1 MELAPKKRPAKNE
14 VVPAK
19 RTNVK
24 AIDRFIATQDN
35 SFIYHPYD
43 MTASEIKFFMWIVSK
58 INSQEDK
65 AFEESEIPVSEVKEV
80 LGHDNENYAY
90 VKKLINKM
98 ANKTFYTED
107 IYVNKKTRKPERIY
121 KGIPFFQ
128 IMMYKEGEA
137 NIVYRLN
144 NYLSKYLLNINKNF
158 TQIQIKNIRK
168 MGSSY
173 SIRIYVMLMCEI
185 CQNRTSL
192 KIEVEKLQNILMVPR
207 SLKAWGCFNREVLE
221 KAKDDINGYSNIK
234 LLHIETHKT
243 GRKFTDIEFI
253 FDYKNNTKRICRDIN
268 KQQHYADILIKEID
282 EHLSGRNICITG
294 NKRIREE
301 DKHNIY
307 TIKDRKWIGKEQCIL
322 ITCEQVRSS
331 FYKGQ
336 TKPRTEYLA
345 IKSMSD
351 IEKLKQLKERA
362 EDVYHAYIANPQ
374 EERKKIKPQSKSDK
388 VNALLEKAVN
398 RKRFF

>member
-35 SFIYHPYD
+35 SFIYHSYY

-90 VKKLINKM
+90 VKKLISKMTNKI
-98 ANKTFYTED
+98 FYTEE
-107 IYVNKKTRKPERIY
+107 IYFNKKINKPIRKY
-121 KGIPFFQ
+121 KEMPFFQ
-128 IMMYKEGEA
+128 LMSYEEGEA
-137 NIVYRLN
+137 NIVYKLN
-144 NYLSKYLLNINKNF
+144 SYLSKYLLNLKTNF
-158 TQIQIKNIRK
+158 TQIQFKDIRE
-168 MGSSY
+168 MRSSY
-173 SIRIYVMLMCEI
+173 SIRIYNMLMCEI

-192 KIEVEKLQNILMVPR
+192 NINLEILQNILKVPR
-207 SLKAWGCFNREVLE
+207 SLTRWDHFNKEVLDR
-221 KAKDDINGYSNIK
+221 AKKDINGYSNIS
-234 LLHIETHKT
+234 LLDIKTYKT
-243 GRKFTDIEFI
+243 GRKITEIEFI
-253 FDYKNNTKRICRDIN
+253 FDYKNNRARICRDVN
-268 KQQHYADILIKEID
+268 KQQHYVDMLIEEVDK
-282 EHLSGRNICITG
+282 HLSGKSICITG

-307 TIKDRKWIGKEQCIL
+307 TIKDRRWSGQEQCIL
-322 ITCEQVRSS
+322 ITCEQARSS
-331 FYKGQ
+331 FHKGQ
-336 TKPRTEYLA
+336 TKPRTEFLA
-345 IKSMSD
+345 VKSMSD
-351 IEKLKQLKERA
+351 IEKLKLQKERA
-362 EDVYHAYIANPQ
+362 EGVYHAYIANPQ
-374 EERKKIKPQSKSDK
+374 EERKKIKPQSKSNK

-398 RKRFF
+398 RTRFF